1 MTNTQDLLAYL
12 ATDAGKWAAEFCK
25 SARDKGLRYDEDLM
39 RGWFAQA
46 IMAGR
51 IEEAKTMA
59 REEPARD
66 EWDKRALEIIERAK
80 RLGYVPEE
88 TKTKPETCR

>member
-12 ATDAGKWAAEFCK
+12 ATDAGRWAAEFCK
-25 SARDKGLRYDEDLM
+25 SARDKGLGYDEDLM

-51 IEEAKTMA
+51 IEGHA
-59 REEPARD
+59 D
-66 EWDKRALEIIERAK
+66 ERA
-80 RLGYVPEE
+80 RRTTINP
-88 TKTKPETCR
+88 

>member
-1 MTNTQDLLAYL
+1 MSDPKDLLAYL
-12 ATDAGKWAAEFCK
+12 GTDSGKWAAEFCK

-51 IEEAKTMA
+51 IEEAKMNA
-59 REEPARD
+59 RLKQES
-66 EWDKRALEIIERAK
+66 ER
-80 RLGYVPEE
+80 
-88 TKTKPETCR
+88 

>member
-1 MTNTQDLLAYL
+1 MSDPKDLLAYL
-12 ATDAGKWAAEFCK
+12 GTDSGKWAAEFCK

-51 IEEAKTMA
+51 VEGANMRTA
-59 REEPARD
+59 AD
-66 EWDKRALEIIERAK
+66 ERAG
-80 RLGYVPEE
+80 RTVAYP
-88 TKTKPETCR
+88 KTLYG

>member
-51 IEEAKTMA
+51 IEGANMRTA
-59 REEPARD
+59 AD
-66 EWDKRALEIIERAK
+66 ERTGGTIAQRYRA
-80 RLGYVPEE
+80 
-88 TKTKPETCR
+88 

>member
-12 ATDAGKWAAEFCK
+12 GTDSGKWAAEFCK

-51 IEEAKTMA
+51 IEEAKMWA
-59 REEPARD
+59 RL
-66 EWDKRALEIIERAK
+66 KQQ
-80 RLGYVPEE
+80 E
-88 TKTKPETCR
+88 TRS

>member
-51 IEEAKTMA
+51 IDEAKMWA
-59 REEPARD
+59 RL
-66 EWDKRALEIIERAK
+66 KQQ
-80 RLGYVPEE
+80 
-88 TKTKPETCR
+88 ETCS

>member
-1 MTNTQDLLAYL
+1 MSNPQDLLAYL
-12 ATDAGKWAAEFCK
+12 GTDSRRWAAEFCK

-51 IEEAKTMA
+51 IEGANTRTA
-59 REEPARD
+59 AD
-66 EWDKRALEIIERAK
+66 ERTGRTLTDHRIS
-80 RLGYVPEE
+80 Y
-88 TKTKPETCR
+88 T